1 MLIKV
6 AEFSKTPYGR
16 TEEDGAYNGKR
27 FRLQHL
33 KPAYGK
39 NTTEKISVDFND
51 IVPPGSSFLD
61 EAFAGLIRYEG
72 MTLDEVW
79 NRLEIISDFPLYEI
93 QIKGFLDEEVDAKN
107 DRI

>member
-27 FRLQHL
+27 FRLQYL
-33 KPAYGK
+33 KPAYQSSD
-39 NTTEKISVDFND
+39 EKISVDFNGT
-51 IVPPGSSFLD
+51 VPPGSSFLD

-72 MTLDEVW
+72 MKLDEVW

-93 QIKGFLDEEVDAKN
+93 QIKDFLDKEVGVKN
-107 DRI
+107 DSI